1 MSQYNLNLYSAKS
14 EISFPNVCRFSPE
27 ANYCGIA
34 ELSNDGKYVTFFYF
48 LTIFQFLSAGRMW
61 RPVCTESEWR
71 AALRKAYFQ
80 CCVFSPTYV
89 YVQTRAAEQ
98 GAIASPP
105 QYF

>member
-1 MSQYNLNLYSAKS
+1 MFAVFHRKLTIVALQNFQMTEN
-14 EISFPNVCRFSPE
+14 
-27 ANYCGIA
+27 
-34 ELSNDGKYVTFFYF
+34 VTFFYF
-48 LTIFQFLSAGRMW
+48 LTIFQFLSVGRMW